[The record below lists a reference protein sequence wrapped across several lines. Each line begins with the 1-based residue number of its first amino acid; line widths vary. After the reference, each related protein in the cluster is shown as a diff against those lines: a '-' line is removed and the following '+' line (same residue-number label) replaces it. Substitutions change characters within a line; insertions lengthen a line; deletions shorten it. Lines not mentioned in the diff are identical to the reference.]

1 MADFDD
7 LKHMLMSFRVSEL
20 QVLLGYAGRNKSGR
34 KHDLQTRGL
43 ALLKNGCSTSVQIK
57 IRELY
62 RRRFPRR
69 LINPPQFMPGMSDG
83 AGSGGGTTHPHHP
96 VSNPPLPSY
105 PTAMNMHQSVP
116 HELLGAACQPQP
128 FHPDVKLKSLPF
140 YDVLGELV
148 KPTGLLPPVGSKFR
162 EVHRTV
168 FFHFTPAQ
176 MQLIVEQKA
185 QVQLRF
191 CLAETSCDQ
200 DDKFPASVCVKVNS
214 KLCPLPPFL
223 PQTKAGTEPKRPSR
237 PVNITPLARLT
248 PTSPNQVDVQ
258 WIPEIGR
265 SYCVAVYLVRQLS
278 AEILFQRLKSSGV
291 RNADHSRALIKEKL
305 SHDPESEIATMSLR
319 VSLMCPLGKMRMST
333 PCRPITCSH
342 LQCFDA
348 VLYLKMNEK
357 KPTWICPVCDRKAP
371 FDSLIIDG
379 LFMEILSHHTPS
391 LEIQFLEDG
400 SWQPLSEK
408 KRSYSSVMNIS
419 NVSDGDGSTPPSK
432 KSNMECIDLTNSSSE
447 DEGDETEEEVSSDT
461 DSEEEI
467 IPMPRPQHRAPAMR
481 VQDEEE
487 PDLRLQDT
495 SVLSPPPPK
504 SPPPLT
510 TANKRAS
517 PHRYPIDYSV
527 GPPMPTSHHSN
538 GMPTMELGPSPH
550 AQLGLFGDYSPFLP
564 MQPSMSST
572 DYASNMDLYSLLH
585 SESQS
590 QYMPPL
596 SYMDHLATSSSSL
609 RSVSSLS
616 TVASS
621 SSSGTSRAAS
631 NGSASGMPGSGYSLS
646 DVISLD

>member
-1 MADFDD
+1 MAEFDD
-7 LKHMLMSFRVSEL
+7 LKHMVMSFRVSEL

-34 KHDLQTRGL
+34 KHELQTRGL
-43 ALLKNGCSTSVQIK
+43 TLLKSGCSTSVQIK

-69 LINPPQFMPGMSDG
+69 LINPPQFMPGMSE
-83 AGSGGGTTHPHHP
+83 GSGSGSTCSNSTTGTSHHSSSS
-96 VSNPPLPSY
+96 SNPPLPSY
-105 PTAMNMHQSVP
+105 PGTMNIHQNVP
-116 HELLGAACQPQP
+116 HELLGGSCQPQP
-128 FHPDVKLKSLPF
+128 FHPDVKLKLLPF

-148 KPTGLLPPVGSKFR
+148 KPTGLMPPVGNKFR

-176 MQLIVEQKA
+176 TQQIIEQRA

-200 DDKFPASVCVKVNS
+200 DDKFPSSVCVKVNG

-223 PQTKAGTEPKRPSR
+223 PQTKAGTEPRRPSR
-237 PVNITPLARLT
+237 PVNITPLSRLT

-265 SYCVAVYLVRQLS
+265 SYCVAVYLVSQLS
-278 AEILFQRLKSSGV
+278 AEILYQRLKNNGV

-305 SHDPESEIATMSLR
+305 AHDPESEIATMSLR

-333 PCRPITCSH
+333 PCRPISCNH

-379 LFMEILSHHTPS
+379 LFMEILGHHTPS

-408 KRSYSSVMNIS
+408 KRRYSSVMNIS
-419 NVSDGDGSTPPSK
+419 GEDLSSNK
-432 KSNMECIDLTNSSSE
+432 KSNVECIDLTVSSSE

-461 DSEEEI
+461 DEDEEDDQ
-467 IPMPRPQHRAPAMR
+467 PVPRPQHRATTMR
-481 VQDEEE
+481 VTEDDEDDPE
-487 PDLRLQDT
+487 PN
-495 SVLSPPPPK
+495 VISPSPK

-510 TANKRAS
+510 MTNK
-517 PHRYPIDYSV
+517 RYPIDYSLQ
-527 GPPMPTSHHSN
+527 PPLPTPHHSSLLPSMDL
-538 GMPTMELGPSPH
+538 GQTTHSQMP
-550 AQLGLFGDYSPFLP
+550 LFGGDYNSPYLP
-564 MQPSMSST
+564 IPQSEYPG
-572 DYASNMDLYSLLH
+572 MDLYSLLH
-585 SESQS
+585 NDSQS
-590 QYMPPL
+590 QYMPHL
-596 SYMDHLATSSSSL
+596 YFDHLA
-609 RSVSSLS
+609 
-616 TVASS
+616 ASS
-621 SSSGTSRAAS
+621 NSIRSASSISTTNSNSSGTSRTAS
-631 NGSASGMPGSGYSLS
+631 NGSASGYNLA
-646 DVISLD
+646 DVIALD